1 MQEIERAMNR
11 MNATEEAKKNKTLEK
26 ERMADEVFVTT
37 QTHTQHIRTHTTHT
51 HTKRIYTFMIWSA
64 SRERKRQTRST
75 THSQKYSL

>member
-37 QTHTQHIRTHTTHT
+37 QTHTQHIH
-51 HTKRIYTFMIWSA
+51 IQNAY
-64 SRERKRQTRST
+64 
-75 THSQKYSL
+75 THS

>member
-51 HTKRIYTFMIWSA
+51 HTKRMYTFMIWSA
-64 SRERKRQTRST
+64 HEGERGRPTATS
-75 THSQKYSL
+75 